1 MKGSFDLTVQP
12 MQAWKTDAKTSMMMI
27 IVLKRTI
34 IYNFNLQDSTL
45 ILKWNFEV
53 NSYFLI
59 VFMVFF

>member
-34 IYNFNLQDSTL
+34 IYNFNNRKKKKKIAGQHFN
-45 ILKWNFEV
+45 IKVKF
-53 NSYFLI
+53 
-59 VFMVFF
+59 

>member
-45 ILKWNFEV
+45 ILK
-53 NSYFLI
+53 
-59 VFMVFF
+59 